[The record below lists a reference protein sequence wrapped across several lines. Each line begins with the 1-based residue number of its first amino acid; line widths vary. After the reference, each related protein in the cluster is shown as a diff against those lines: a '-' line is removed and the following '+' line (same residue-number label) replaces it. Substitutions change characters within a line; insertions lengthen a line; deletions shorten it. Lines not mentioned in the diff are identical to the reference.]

1 MSKTSETAV
10 DTVGL
15 SEECLHDLIDA
26 LGRALKPQVYYHPDH
41 HQMTEDALKKS
52 QDHVQVALK
61 KLLDSL
67 PPGHWLMQEVADVI
81 VSGETVWN
89 RYPF

>member
-1 MSKTSETAV
+1 MGKTPEITAANV
-10 DTVGL
+10 CL
-15 SEECLHDLIDA
+15 SEESLRDIVDA
-26 LGRALKPQVYYHPDH
+26 LGRALKPQVFFHPDH

-52 QDHVQVALK
+52 QEHVQAALK

-67 PPGHWLMQEVADVI
+67 PPGHWLIQDIADVI
-81 VSGETVWN
+81 VSGEAVWN